1 MTNAPVRETAARH
14 APSGG
19 GCVSLQEV
27 LKERDELEG
36 ALTVVLGGMSAG
48 KNAVGLA
55 FARAVLVKE
64 GVVAVCQ
71 PGERSAMRSPLE
83 LEKRLSPSMEMLGA
97 SGWKSRLFLLRPTE
111 SPGSTRPQHRY
122 ATAIEAGDYLGGR
135 AEGLG
140 WHHRMLVIQDY
151 NALWR
156 AEPELTPARLRAL
169 ALANR
174 MNVVLL
180 VDVTGGDR
188 EIARVQ
194 GEPTAVQDQP
204 LVTLLKTLLEEER
217 FESEEVELIERHLPH
232 LAAAIRGDAGTFK
245 QPGVADVAGSRS
257 VRVHAGQVLL
267 AEAAHRVVY
276 VEKVAL
282 NAVAIHTLKAREGP
296 AGARRLELDSGF
308 LAWPPERLEDL
319 QPIDRERLKPR
330 REASARSEAPRG

>member
-19 GCVSLQEV
+19 GCVSLQDV
-27 LKERDELEG
+27 LKEHDELEG

-55 FARAVLVKE
+55 FARAVLAKE

-71 PGERSAMRSPLE
+71 PGERGAMRSPLE
-83 LEKRLSPSMEMLGA
+83 LEKRLSPSMDMLGV
-97 SGWKSRLFLLRPTE
+97 SGWTSRLFLLRPTE
-111 SPGSTRPQHRY
+111 SPTSPRPQHRY
-122 ATAIEAGDYLGGR
+122 AAAIEAGDYLAGR
-135 AEGLG
+135 AQGLG

-151 NALWR
+151 NVLWR

-194 GEPTAVQDQP
+194 GEATAVQDQP
-204 LVTLLKTLLEEER
+204 LVTLLRTMLEEER
-217 FESEEVELIERHLPH
+217 FENEEVELIERHLPH
-232 LAAAIRGDAGTFK
+232 LAAAIRGDQGAIT
-245 QPGVADVAGSRS
+245 QPGFADAGGRS
-257 VRVHAGQVLL
+257 VRVHAGQVQLV
-267 AEAAHRVVY
+267 EAAHRVVY

-282 NAVAIHTLKAREGP
+282 DAVAIHTLKSREGP

-308 LAWPPERLEDL
+308 LAWPPERLLDL
-319 QPIDRERLKPR
+319 QPNDRERLKPR
-330 REASARSEAPRG
+330 QEASARSEAPRG